1 MWLLAIFVKFP
12 VNGMVRRRT
21 LEVVEC
27 GVRRHLMK
35 IYALG
40 IDLGKTVFHL
50 VGLDASGQV
59 VVRKRCSRTQ
69 LLAFTANLQVQ
80 LIGME
85 ACSGAHFLGRALR
98 AQGHEVR
105 LMPAQYVKPYVK
117 TNKSD
122 YIDAEAI
129 AEAVGGP
136 KRGLV
141 PIKTEDQLDLQ
152 SLHRVRERWVMRR
165 TAVIN
170 QIRGLLLERGI
181 TLRKGRC
188 HVDEALPGILEDASA
203 MLSGALRMLLAQLKL
218 ELDHLQ
224 MRIDEADAIIK
235 KVAGENEDCRRLVAI
250 PGIGPVTA
258 TAIIAAIGN
267 GAAFKKGRGFSAW
280 LGIVP
285 GEYTTGGKQ
294 KLLGISKRGNSYL
307 RRLLVQGARA
317 VLQQSAKQSSGL
329 SAWLAQLTTRVHSN
343 VAAVALANKLARMAW
358 AVLAKN
364 EPYRPPMLA
373 AAATT

>member
-1 MWLLAIFVKFP
+1 
-12 VNGMVRRRT
+12 
-21 LEVVEC
+21 
-27 GVRRHLMK
+27 
-35 IYALG
+35 
-40 IDLGKTVFHL
+40 
-50 VGLDASGQV
+50 
-59 VVRKRCSRTQ
+59 
-69 LLAFTANLQVQ
+69 
-80 LIGME
+80 
-85 ACSGAHFLGRALR
+85 
-98 AQGHEVR
+98 
-105 LMPAQYVKPYVK
+105 MPAQYVKPYVK

-129 AEAVGGP
+129 AEAVGRP
-136 KRGLV
+136 KMRFV
-141 PIKTEDQLDLQ
+141 PINSDDQLDLQ

-181 TLRKGRC
+181 TLRQGRG
-188 HVDEALPGILEDASA
+188 HVDAALPGILEDASA

-224 MRIDEADAIIK
+224 MRIDEADATIK
-235 KVAGENEDCRRLVAI
+235 QIAEENEACRRLVAI

-258 TAIIAAIGN
+258 TAIIAAIGK
-267 GAAFKKGRGFSAW
+267 GAACKKGRGFSAW

-285 GEYTTGGKQ
+285 DEYTTGGKQ

-307 RRLLVQGARA
+307 RRLFVQGARA
-317 VLQQSAKQSSGL
+317 VLQQRAKQSSGL
-329 SAWLAQLTTRVHSN
+329 RAWLAQLTTRAHSN

-364 EPYRPPMLA
+364 EPYRPPIA
-373 AAATT
+373 VGEAAT